1 MGKPTIVAI
10 DLDGTLL
17 ADDKSFDRARMVRI
31 VEQLKKQDVHVVACT
46 GNTVER
52 ARLHL
57 GEVWGA
63 IEYLICDNGAVIVG
77 HDENSD
83 NPDNVKV
90 LFKQSMN
97 MDDVRRL
104 AEVLQQHKPHS
115 LNPGEH
121 LVVVFN
127 TDTHSYMVE
136 ESAPLAES
144 AQKAYYDSKNLPI
157 PEDETPLGYFEA
169 IYPNITYVTWEE
181 LLEQKADHITKFA
194 LNSHDYDLVPALVD
208 TISRNVI
215 LPGETEHN
223 IAFAPSGYGAIAV
236 SPKHINKG
244 SGIRSLILYSR
255 LVQAVADLEDP
266 DVTLVAD
273 QDGRKHV
280 NVPNLRVIA
289 IGDEGNDLPM
299 FTYAD
304 VAVTPANAKD
314 AVKAQADIVLPG
326 TNNDGVVLD
335 YLETLIEA

>member
-1 MGKPTIVAI
+1 MNKPTIVAI

-57 GEVWGA
+57 GEVWGS

-83 NPDNVKV
+83 TPDNVKV
-90 LFKQSMN
+90 LFKQSLKTT
-97 MDDVRRL
+97 DVHRL
-104 AEVLQQHKPHS
+104 AEVLQQHKPNA

-144 AQKAYYDSKNLPI
+144 AQKAYYDNKNLPV
-157 PEDETPLGYFEA
+157 PADETPLGYFEA
-169 IYPNITYVTWEE
+169 IYPNVISVTWDEM
-181 LLEQKADHITKFA
+181 LEQKADHITKFA

-215 LPGETEHN
+215 LPGETGHN

-244 SGIRSLILYSR
+244 TGIRNLILYSH
-255 LVQAVADLEDP
+255 LAQAVTTLANPSTTPEEGKGSEGNVNTP
-266 DVTLVAD
+266 D
-273 QDGRKHV
+273 
-280 NVPNLRVIA
+280 LRVIA

-299 FTYAD
+299 FAYAD
-304 VAVTPANAKD
+304 TAVTPANAKPE
-314 AVKAQADIVLPG
+314 VKAQADIVLPG
-326 TNNDGVVLD
+326 TNNDGAVLD
-335 YLETLIEA
+335 YLEALIEA

>member
-17 ADDKSFDRARMVRI
+17 ADDKSFDGARMVRI

-57 GEVWGA
+57 GEAWGS

-77 HDENSD
+77 HDEASND
-83 NPDNVKV
+83 QHNVKV
-90 LFKQSMN
+90 LFKQSLN
-97 MDDVRRL
+97 ISDVQRL
-104 AEVLQQHKPHS
+104 AEVLQHHKPGA
-115 LNPGEH
+115 LNPSEH

-136 ESAPLAES
+136 ESVPLAES
-144 AQKAYYDSKNLPI
+144 AQKAYYDNKNLPV
-157 PEDETPLGYFEA
+157 PADETPLGYFEA
-169 IYPNITYVTWEE
+169 IYPNIISVTWDEM
-181 LLEQKADHITKFA
+181 LEQKADHITKFA

-215 LPGETEHN
+215 LPGETGHN

-244 SGIRSLILYSR
+244 TGIRNLILYSH
-255 LVQAVADLEDP
+255 LAQTITSLGESNAAPATEGEGHVSIP
-266 DVTLVAD
+266 D
-273 QDGRKHV
+273 
-280 NVPNLRVIA
+280 LRVIA

-299 FTYAD
+299 FAYAD
-304 VAVTPANAKD
+304 TAVTLANAKPE
-314 AVKAQADIVLPG
+314 VKKQADIVLSG
-326 TNNDGVVLD
+326 TNNDGAVLD
-335 YLETLIEA
+335 YLETLIKQ